1 MKIAHGTLVMA
12 ADGQKA
18 LLLRNEGD
26 EKYAVL
32 QTIAHD
38 DTDAPPTRELGSDRP
53 GRSFSS
59 LGRRRSA
66 LDETDRH

>member
-32 QTIAHD
+32 PSGEATSVV
-38 DTDAPPTRELGSDRP
+38 LKRP
-53 GRSFSS
+53 VPSAGNCCGRFR
-59 LGRRRSA
+59 L
-66 LDETDRH
+66 T